1 VLIAPH
7 VVVFCFWCAVEEAKE
22 EPTEEKK
29 DEKKDTKKGDE
40 VTYCAS
46 CFCNFICVFVRCV
59 SFRGTSVPAVC
70 VAGNPFHWNAQ
81 CPEMIFRDHFSSITY
96 FNVP

>member
-1 VLIAPH
+1 VLNPPH
-7 VVVFCFWCAVEEAKE
+7 VAVFCFWCAVEEAKE

-29 DEKKDTKKGDE
+29 DDKKDTKKGDE

-46 CFCNFICVFVRCV
+46 CVVVRWGVNQGAFRAPAICF
-59 SFRGTSVPAVC
+59 AVN
-70 VAGNPFHWNAQ
+70 AFHWNAQ

-96 FNVP
+96 FIVP